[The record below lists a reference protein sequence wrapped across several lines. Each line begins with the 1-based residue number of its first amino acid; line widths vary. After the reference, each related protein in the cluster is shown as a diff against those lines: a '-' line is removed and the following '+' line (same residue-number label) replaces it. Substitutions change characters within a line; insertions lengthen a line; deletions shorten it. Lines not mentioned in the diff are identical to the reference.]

1 MPESW
6 KGGFALNPQGNTL
19 TATAVKRDSSQ
30 WASRGGPLSGCLASN
45 IGDGQSTQ
53 GRMSRKSKFLLDVNT
68 LVALFDEAH
77 IHHIA
82 AHEWFALNGVE
93 GWVTCPITE
102 NGLLRII
109 SHPAYPNSPLPMA
122 DLAER
127 LEEFKKAAGNYSFWS
142 NDYSL
147 SEWLSQ
153 EKLPIGSAHSTDAY
167 LLKLCKRNGGAL
179 ATFDRRIKPSLIG
192 EKLEG
197 CLEYIPS

>member
-1 MPESW
+1 M
-6 KGGFALNPQGNTL
+6 KY
-19 TATAVKRDSSQ
+19 
-30 WASRGGPLSGCLASN
+30 
-45 IGDGQSTQ
+45 
-53 GRMSRKSKFLLDVNT
+53 LLDVNT

-82 AHEWFALNGVE
+82 AHEWFAEKGAH

-102 NGLLRII
+102 NGLLRIL
-109 SHPAYPNSPLPMA
+109 SHSAYPNSPLPMV

-127 LEEFKKAAGNYSFWS
+127 LEEFKGVSGKHSFWS

-147 SEWLSQ
+147 SEWLSR
-153 EKLPIGSAHSTDAY
+153 EKLLIGSAHSTDAY
-167 LLKLCKRNGGAL
+167 LLNLCKRHKGSL

-192 EKLEG
+192 EKSEE